1 MDIIIREMTVED
13 VPQVAVLEAS
23 NFSMPWSEKAFYEQ
37 LNNEHALYMVAVYNE
52 MVLGVCGLL
61 ESFGEADICNVSV
74 EHSYQN
80 KGIAT
85 RMLNALMEEGTR
97 RGIIAFTLEVRAGNL
112 SAIHLYE
119 KLGFVTEGI
128 RPGFYERPK
137 EDAVI
142 MWKR

>member
-1 MDIIIREMTVED
+1 MDIIIREMTEAD

-52 MVLGVCGLL
+52 TVLGVCGLL
-61 ESFGEADICNVSV
+61 ESFGEADICNVSI
-74 EHSYQN
+74 EHSYQS

-85 RMLNALMEEGTR
+85 RMLKALMEEGTR

>member
-85 RMLNALMEEGTR
+85 RMLNALMEEGAR

-119 KLGFVTEGI
+119 RLGFVTEGI

>member
-1 MDIIIREMTVED
+1 MDIVVRRMTEKD
-13 VPQVAVLEAS
+13 VPKVAELEAS

-37 LNNEHALYMVAVYNE
+37 LNNEYALYMVAVYNE
-52 MVLGVCGLL
+52 TVLGVCGYL

-74 EHSYQN
+74 DKSFQN

-85 RMLNALMEEGTR
+85 KMLETLMREGADK
-97 RGIIAFTLEVRAGNL
+97 GVVAYTLEVRAGNL
-112 SAIHLYE
+112 AAIHLYE
-119 KLGFVTEGI
+119 KLGFVSEGI

>member
-1 MDIIIREMTVED
+1 MDIIIRQMTEAD
-13 VPQVAVLEAS
+13 VVQVAALEAA

-37 LNNEHALYMVAVYNE
+37 LNNKYALYMVAVYNE
-52 MVLGVCGLL
+52 KVLGVCGLL

-85 RMLNALMEEGTR
+85 GMLEALMQEGSK
-97 RGIIAFTLEVRAGNL
+97 RGIIAYTLEVRAGNS

-119 KLGFVTEGI
+119 KLGFVSEGI
-128 RPGFYERPK
+128 RPGFYDKPK

>member
-1 MDIIIREMTVED
+1 MDIIIREMTESD

-23 NFSMPWSEKAFYEQ
+23 NFSMPWSDKAFYEQ
-37 LNNEHALYMVAVYNE
+37 LNNEHALYMVAVYSE
-52 MVLGVCGLL
+52 TVLGVCGLL

-85 RMLNALMEEGTR
+85 KMLKALMEEGAR
-97 RGIIAFTLEVRAGNL
+97 RGIIAFTLEVRAGNQP
-112 SAIHLYE
+112 AIHLYE

>member
-1 MDIIIREMTVED
+1 MDIIIREMTEAD
-13 VPQVAVLEAS
+13 VPQVAVLETS

-52 MVLGVCGLL
+52 TVLGVCGLL
-61 ESFGEADICNVSV
+61 ESFDEADICNVSV
-74 EHSYQN
+74 EHSHQN

-85 RMLNALMEEGTR
+85 KMLKTLMEEGAR